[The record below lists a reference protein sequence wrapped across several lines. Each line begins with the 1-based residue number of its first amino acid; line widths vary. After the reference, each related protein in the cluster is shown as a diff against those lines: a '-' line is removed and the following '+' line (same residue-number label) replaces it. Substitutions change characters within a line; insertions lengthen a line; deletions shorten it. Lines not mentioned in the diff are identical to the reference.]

1 MGFLFYS
8 YKKLLKIVYQSL
20 RKVRLARLLY
30 SHIKKNQFF
39 KIWILNILKKIVN
52 FNNIFM
58 PILRKFEYL
67 EIIYLDQ
74 YNIAGTLNF
83 NPKPEFGDPKAYPN
97 FQKELELF
105 KNHLFKL
112 VAEEKSKTFYKFGDG
127 DYYFLKKQEYGSAA
141 PGKRALSKSY
151 EEINHQEFVDGVLVN
166 DYILVEID
174 YNNRRRFNEIYPKR
188 QIDYPAEYCYG
199 LVANKWLFKTFK
211 GKIGLIGA
219 KEKIELIKNLMKY
232 EEYKNYLG
240 IDKFNDYISI
250 PQKFACDNV
259 NSVEEMVSKQL
270 LDSKSNIFLLGIG
283 HVKSAL
289 LHRLKKYKNAIY
301 LDVGS
306 GIDAIAG
313 VINVKRPY
321 MGNWINF
328 RLKKYNYS
336 NIDDLMYEKAGKHVV
351 LN

>member
-1 MGFLFYS
+1 MGVLFYS
-8 YKKLLKIVYQSL
+8 YKKVLKILYQSL
-20 RKVRLARLLY
+20 RKVRLVRLLY
-30 SHIKKNQFF
+30 SHIKKNEFF
-39 KIWILNILKKIVN
+39 KIWILNILKKIIN

-105 KNHLFKL
+105 KNHLCKL

-151 EEINHQEFVDGVLVN
+151 EEINHQEFVEGVLFN
-166 DYILVEID
+166 DYILAEID
-174 YNNRRRFNEIYPKR
+174 YGNRRRFNEIYPKR
-188 QIDYPAEYCYG
+188 QIDYPAEFCYG
-199 LVANKWLFKTFK
+199 LVANKWLFNTFN

-219 KEKIELIKNLMKY
+219 KEKIELIEKLMKY

-240 IDKFNDYISI
+240 IDKFNDYIYI

-270 LDSKSNIFLLGIG
+270 LNSDSNIFLMGIG

-313 VINVKRPY
+313 IINIRRPY

-328 RLKKYNYS
+328 RLKRYNYS
-336 NIDDLMYEKAGKHVV
+336 NIDDLKYNKKGKHVM